1 MCLMQGLP
9 VIDGQPDIDRDDR
22 ARGCESTPPTSPSA
36 RAGSRDIPLCD
47 FAKTKRFIVGN
58 KP

>member
-9 VIDGQPDIDRDDR
+9 VIEGQPGIDRDVCVH
-22 ARGCESTPPTSPSA
+22 GQESTPPASPSA
-36 RAGSRDIPLCD
+36 RAVSRDIPLCD